1 MTRKVLECGDTF
13 ARLTVV
19 DRHEARRSH
28 WNCTCECGKS
38 VIVRSDHLRNGAT
51 RSCGCLH
58 DELKTVHGMSG
69 TPEYICWQH
78 MIERCTN
85 PKNSSYKDYGARG
98 ISVSDSWRSFQNFFK
113 DMGLKPSAGL
123 SIERIDNNSG
133 YSKENCKWATDI
145 EQVRNRRNSLL
156 HTISGQTL
164 CMKEW
169 CVILGVSYSTARARV
184 KRGLSVAEALGVD

>member
-1 MTRKVLECGDTF
+1 MLAE
-13 ARLTVV
+13 VV
-19 DRHEARRSH
+19 P
-28 WNCTCECGKS
+28 
-38 VIVRSDHLRNGAT
+38 
-51 RSCGCLH
+51 CGCGR
-58 DELKTVHGMSG
+58 KKHGHSRGSG
-69 TPEYICWQH
+69 EYRAYVNAQQ
-78 MIERCTN
+78 RCTN
-85 PKNSSYKDYGARG
+85 PKNSSYKDYGDRG

-145 EQVRNRRNSLL
+145 EQIRNRRNSLL
-156 HTISGQTL
+156 HTIDGKTL

-169 CVILGVSYSTARARV
+169 CAILDVSYSTARARV